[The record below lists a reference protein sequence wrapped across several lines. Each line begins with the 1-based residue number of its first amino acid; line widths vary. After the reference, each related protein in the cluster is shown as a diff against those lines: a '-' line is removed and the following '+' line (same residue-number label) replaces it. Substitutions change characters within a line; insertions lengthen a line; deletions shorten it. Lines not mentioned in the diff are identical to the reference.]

1 MSAPAGQTSPAL
13 PAAGQMLATPPAAPA
28 PASFMSSASS
38 AVSEGYKTAR
48 LMSWA
53 TIIMNVLILG
63 SLIFLFSM
71 LISIRKIVGKIWK
84 KKERYISTHEHYKTP
99 LSPSPSDD
107 DEEGYAVDSDD
118 EETPKPKKKTPAPDE
133 EGYAADDMDSEETP
147 KPKKKTPA
155 PDEEGYAAE
164 ADMESEVTPKP
175 KKKTLA
181 PEDEEESQKPK
192 KKTPAPEEFIPTYKN
207 NTIVSEGYYTGEN
220 YTQQHPRRLFNI
232 FA

>member
-1 MSAPAGQTSPAL
+1 
-13 PAAGQMLATPPAAPA
+13 
-28 PASFMSSASS
+28 
-38 AVSEGYKTAR
+38 
-48 LMSWA
+48 
-53 TIIMNVLILG
+53 MNVLILG
-63 SLIFLFSM
+63 FLIFLFSM

-164 ADMESEVTPKP
+164 ADMESEETPKP
-175 KKKTLA
+175 KKKT
-181 PEDEEESQKPK
+181 EDEEETEKPK

>member
-1 MSAPAGQTSPAL
+1 MLPAAGQTSPVLAPVAPVAQ
-13 PAAGQMLATPPAAPA
+13 PAALIMPAAP
-28 PASFMSSASS
+28 
-38 AVSEGYKTAR
+38 EGSKTASI
-48 LMSWA
+48 MGWV
-53 TIIMNVLILG
+53 TVGMNVLILG
-63 SLIFLFSM
+63 FLIFLFSM

-84 KKERYISTHEHYKTP
+84 KKEKYIPTHEHYKTP
-99 LSPSPSDD
+99 LSLSPSDD
-107 DEEGYAVDSDD
+107 DEEGYAEDD
-118 EETPKPKKKTPAPDE
+118 EE
-133 EGYAADDMDSEETP
+133 SP

-164 ADMESEVTPKP
+164 ADMESEETPKP